1 MNATR
6 KWLRVVPVAVLL
18 LTVAACGDDD
28 DAAPTTGPQAVV
40 VDDVWAR
47 ASAMMQDAGAVYFD
61 VTGGAEDDRLIGA
74 SVSADVAAMVEI
86 HETVEAEMPGT
97 TMGMATGSTMGHG
110 MGAGPMR
117 MQEVDSVEIPAGV
130 TVRFVPGGYHVMLLQ
145 LAQPL
150 EVGSTFDLTLVFE
163 KAGEVVVVAEVI
175 DP

>member
-1 MNATR
+1 MNAAR
-6 KWLRVVPVAVLL
+6 RWLRVVPAAGLL
-18 LTVAACGDDD
+18 LAVAACGDGDD
-28 DAAPTTGPQAVV
+28 VAVTTVLQGVV

-74 SVSADVAAMVEI
+74 SVSADVAAKVEI

-97 TMGMATGSTMGHG
+97 TMGMGTGSTMGHG

-117 MQEVDSVEIPAGV
+117 MQEVESVEIPAGE
-130 TVRFVPGGYHVMLLQ
+130 TVRFVPGGYHVMLLE

-163 KAGEVVVVAEVI
+163 GAGEIVVSAEVI